1 MKPCEEE
8 KEEDESI
15 PEMEE
20 CDKEQI
26 VQLEGFTDGFAGDF

>member
-20 CDKEQI
+20 GDKEQMM
-26 VQLEGFTDGFAGDF
+26 QLEGFSDGFAEDF